1 MNEFPSREQIE
12 RYKKKYP
19 PGTRVQLDNMPD
31 DTQPVPF
38 GTKGTVM
45 NVDDAGTVH
54 TKWDN
59 GRQLGLIIGEDQFH
73 IIQPEEAPAQEE
85 AEEEQDIGLSQT

>member
-1 MNEFPSREQIE
+1 MNGFPSREQIE

-19 PGTRVQLDNMPD
+19 PGTRVQLDYMPTD
-31 DTQPVPF
+31 PAPIPT
-38 GTKGTVM
+38 GTKGTVVE
-45 NVDDAGTVH
+45 VDDIGTVH

-85 AEEEQDIGLSQT
+85 AEEQDMGISQT